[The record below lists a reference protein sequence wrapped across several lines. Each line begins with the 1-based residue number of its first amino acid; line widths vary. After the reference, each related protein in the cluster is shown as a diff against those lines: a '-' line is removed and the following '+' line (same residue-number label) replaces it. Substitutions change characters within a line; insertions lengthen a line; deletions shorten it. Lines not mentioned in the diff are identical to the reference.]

1 VRGDYRCAAL
11 PDPQL
16 ATSHA
21 LRIILQ
27 RPTILTRCPR
37 PWKPCL
43 HARPKDNSHAAAVVR
58 AVTGPTAGQ
67 AALCNP
73 SLIGTHRDIKA
84 WLPKLDHTTIP
95 PLPSCVP
102 ASARDRIPDEC
113 AHLKSSLPQQLSVSV
128 IAYHRR
134 PSLACHLQYY
144 STIYCQSTAPILVL
158 NLTLQ
163 TPTGLHSWTK
173 LRFALSIYPNSNHV
187 TIF

>member
-102 ASARDRIPDEC
+102 ASARDRIQTN
-113 AHLKSSLPQQLSVSV
+113 ARILKAPCPSNLVSPLLLTTV
-128 IAYHRR
+128 ALVLHVT
-134 PSLACHLQYY
+134 Y
-144 STIYCQSTAPILVL
+144 STTALYIAKAQLR
-158 NLTLQ
+158 
-163 TPTGLHSWTK
+163 SW
-173 LRFALSIYPNSNHV
+173 S
-187 TIF
+187 